1 MFTDSRLFGSLRG
14 LSISFAVSRIILEI
28 ISWVWFKKLVEEIQ
42 TLMGLTMEVFWTCL
56 LATLI
61 SFVASVCL
69 LVGAIRCKRTLL
81 LTYLITD
88 IILIILHIVVIM
100 VSWIVNADIVA
111 TYINTDAEEPLIMVE
126 SGDAKELNMK
136 KLRIA
141 FISTIIWTFVWFGV
155 LIFHKQAKQRCV
167 SPIYVIS

>member
-1 MFTDSRLFGSLRG
+1 MSTDSRLFGSLRVF
-14 LSISFAVSRIILEI
+14 SISFAVSRITLEI
-28 ISWVWFKKLVEEIQ
+28 LSWVWFERVVEEIR
-42 TLMGLTMEVFWTCL
+42 TLMGLNMEVFWTCL

-88 IILIILHIVVIM
+88 VILIILHIVVII
-100 VSWIVNADIVA
+100 VSWVVNVDIVA
-111 TYINTDAEEPLIMVE
+111 TYTNTDAEEPMIKVE
-126 SGDAKELNMK
+126 RGDAKELNMRK
-136 KLRIA
+136 VRIA
-141 FISTIIWTFVWFGV
+141 FISTIIWTFVWLGV
-155 LIFHKQAKQRCV
+155 LIFHRQAKKRCS

>member
-88 IILIILHIVVIM
+88 VILIILHIVVII
-100 VSWIVNADIVA
+100 VSWVVNADIVA
-111 TYINTDAEEPLIMVE
+111 TCTNTDAEEPMIKVE
-126 SGDAKELNMK
+126 RGDAKVLNMRK
-136 KLRIA
+136 VRVA
-141 FISTIIWTFVWFGV
+141 FISTIIWIFVWLGV
-155 LIFHKQAKQRCV
+155 LIFHRQAKKRCS

>member
-136 KLRIA
+136 KVRIA

-155 LIFHKQAKQRCV
+155 LIFHRQAKKRYS

>member
-1 MFTDSRLFGSLRG
+1 MSTDNRFFGSLRG
-14 LSISFAVSRIILEI
+14 FSISFAVSRIILEI
-28 ISWVWFKKLVEEIQ
+28 ISWVWFKKLVEEIK
-42 TLMGLTMEVFWTCL
+42 TLMGITMEVFWTCL

-88 IILIILHIVVIM
+88 IILIILHIVVII
-100 VSWIVNADIVA
+100 VSWIVNADIIA
-111 TYINTDAEEPLIMVE
+111 TYTNTDAEEPLIMVE

-136 KLRIA
+136 KVRIA

-155 LIFHKQAKQRCV
+155 LIFHKQAKQRFV
-167 SPIYVIS
+167 SPIYAIS

>member
-136 KLRIA
+136 KVRIA

>member
-1 MFTDSRLFGSLRG
+1 MFTDSRLFGSLRVF
-14 LSISFAVSRIILEI
+14 SISFAVSRIILEI
-28 ISWVWFKKLVEEIQ
+28 ISWVWFKKLVEEIE

-136 KLRIA
+136 KVRIA

>member
-1 MFTDSRLFGSLRG
+1 MSTDSRLFDSLRG

-28 ISWVWFKKLVEEIQ
+28 ISWVWFEKVVEEIK
-42 TLMGLTMEVFWTCL
+42 TLMGLTMEIFWTCL

-88 IILIILHIVVIM
+88 VILIILHIVVII
-100 VSWIVNADIVA
+100 VSWVVNADIVA
-111 TYINTDAEEPLIMVE
+111 TYTNTDAEEPMIKVE
-126 SGDAKELNMK
+126 RGDAKELNMRK
-136 KLRIA
+136 VRIA
-141 FISTIIWTFVWFGV
+141 FISTIIWTFVWLGV
-155 LIFHKQAKQRCV
+155 LIFHRQAKKRCS

>member
-28 ISWVWFKKLVEEIQ
+28 ISWVCFKKLVEEIQ

-136 KLRIA
+136 KVRIA

>member
-28 ISWVWFKKLVEEIQ
+28 ISWVWFEKLVEEIQ

-136 KLRIA
+136 KVRIA

>member
-136 KLRIA
+136 KVRIA

-155 LIFHKQAKQRCV
+155 LIFHKQVKQRCV

>member
-1 MFTDSRLFGSLRG
+1 MSADSRLFGSLRVF
-14 LSISFAVSRIILEI
+14 SISFAVSRIILEI
-28 ISWVWFKKLVEEIQ
+28 FSWVWFERVVEEIK
-42 TLMGLTMEVFWTCL
+42 TLMGLTVEVFWICL

-88 IILIILHIVVIM
+88 VILIILHIVVII
-100 VSWIVNADIVA
+100 VSWVVNADIVA
-111 TYINTDAEEPLIMVE
+111 TYTNTDAEEPMIKVE
-126 SGDAKELNMK
+126 RGDAKELNMRK
-136 KLRIA
+136 VRIA
-141 FISTIIWTFVWFGV
+141 FISTIIWTFVWLGV
-155 LIFHKQAKQRCV
+155 LIFHRQAKKRCS

>member
-88 IILIILHIVVIM
+88 IILIILHIVVII
-100 VSWIVNADIVA
+100 VSWIVNADIIA
-111 TYINTDAEEPLIMVE
+111 TYTNTDAEEPLIMVE

-136 KLRIA
+136 KVRIA

>member
-88 IILIILHIVVIM
+88 IILIILHIVVII
-100 VSWIVNADIVA
+100 VSWIVHADIIA
-111 TYINTDAEEPLIMVE
+111 AYTNTDTEEPLIMVE

-136 KLRIA
+136 KVRIA

>member
-28 ISWVWFKKLVEEIQ
+28 ISWVWFKKLVEEIE

-136 KLRIA
+136 KVRIA

>member
-1 MFTDSRLFGSLRG
+1 MSTDSRLFGSLRVF
-14 LSISFAVSRIILEI
+14 SISFAVSRITLEI
-28 ISWVWFKKLVEEIQ
+28 LSWVWFERVVEEIK
-42 TLMGLTMEVFWTCL
+42 TLMGLTVEVFWICL

-88 IILIILHIVVIM
+88 VILIILHIVVII
-100 VSWIVNADIVA
+100 VSWVVNVDIVA
-111 TYINTDAEEPLIMVE
+111 TYTNTDAEEPMIKVE
-126 SGDAKELNMK
+126 RGDAKELNMRK
-136 KLRIA
+136 VRIA
-141 FISTIIWTFVWFGV
+141 FISTIIWTFVWLGV
-155 LIFHKQAKQRCV
+155 LIFHRQAKKRCS

>member
-69 LVGAIRCKRTLL
+69 LVGAIRFKRTLL

-136 KLRIA
+136 KVRIA

-155 LIFHKQAKQRCV
+155 LIFHRQAKKRCS

>member
-1 MFTDSRLFGSLRG
+1 MSTGSRLFGSLRG
-14 LSISFAVSRIILEI
+14 FSISFAVSRIILEI
-28 ISWVWFKKLVEEIQ
+28 ISWVWFERVVEEIK
-42 TLMGLTMEVFWTCL
+42 TLMGLTVEVFWTCL

-69 LVGAIRCKRTLL
+69 LVGAIRCKRALL

-88 IILIILHIVVIM
+88 IILIILHIVVII
-100 VSWIVNADIVA
+100 VSWIVNADIIA
-111 TYINTDAEEPLIMVE
+111 TYTNTDAEEPLIMVE
-126 SGDAKELNMK
+126 SGDAKELNMRK
-136 KLRIA
+136 VRIA

-155 LIFHKQAKQRCV
+155 LIFHRQAKKRCS

>member
-1 MFTDSRLFGSLRG
+1 MSTDSRLFGSLRVF
-14 LSISFAVSRIILEI
+14 SISFAVSRITLEI
-28 ISWVWFKKLVEEIQ
+28 LSWVWFERVVEEIR
-42 TLMGLTMEVFWTCL
+42 TLMGLNMEVFWTCL

-88 IILIILHIVVIM
+88 VILIILHIVVII
-100 VSWIVNADIVA
+100 VSWVVNADIVA
-111 TYINTDAEEPLIMVE
+111 TYTNTDAEEPMIKVE
-126 SGDAKELNMK
+126 RGDAKKLNMRK
-136 KLRIA
+136 VRIA
-141 FISTIIWTFVWFGV
+141 FISTIIWTFVWLGV
-155 LIFHKQAKQRCV
+155 LIFHRQAKKRCS

>member
-28 ISWVWFKKLVEEIQ
+28 ISWVWFKKLVEEIK
-42 TLMGLTMEVFWTCL
+42 TLMGITMEVFWTCL

-136 KLRIA
+136 KVRIA

-155 LIFHKQAKQRCV
+155 LIFHKHAKQRCV

>member
-1 MFTDSRLFGSLRG
+1 MSTDSRLFGSLRVF
-14 LSISFAVSRIILEI
+14 SISFAVSRITLEI
-28 ISWVWFKKLVEEIQ
+28 LSWVWFERVVEEIR
-42 TLMGLTMEVFWTCL
+42 TLMGLNMEVFWTCL

-88 IILIILHIVVIM
+88 VILIILHIVVII
-100 VSWIVNADIVA
+100 VSWVVNADIVA
-111 TYINTDAEEPLIMVE
+111 TYTNTDAEEPMIKVE
-126 SGDAKELNMK
+126 RGDAKELNMRK
-136 KLRIA
+136 VRIA
-141 FISTIIWTFVWFGV
+141 FISTIIWTFVWLGV
-155 LIFHKQAKQRCV
+155 LIFHRQAKKRCS